1 MEVIIIFKF
10 NDIKKQKQR
19 PSSLKQGMVSF
30 HEELSLAKEEMD
42 AAFNRFQYA
51 VHPDLIDC
59 YIFQGMAAGKK
70 YSYLLKKMR

>member
-1 MEVIIIFKF
+1 MEVSIIFKF
-10 NDIKKQKQR
+10 SDMKKQKQH
-19 PSSLKQGMVSF
+19 PSPLDEETVSF

-59 YIFQGMAAGKK
+59 YIFQGIAARKK
-70 YSYLLKKMR
+70 YSYLLKKIR